1 MLINFSSF
9 FLDSSLVN
17 QSDRNGRT
25 PIFYSSDPLFTEIM
39 VANGANIN
47 HTDKFDRNS
56 LFYPWPQDEK
66 IIDLFFRSG
75 IDLSRLDYKN
85 LTSFSYSLFSMFPD
99 SYIKHINKFNFKEI
113 KIANLY
119 LSSSIALE
127 KLMQQGIKIKLDFSV
142 KIHYPP
148 KLCNTELQ
156 DVFKLLIKNGI
167 DVENSRYFTSD
178 SMKITSLLNYK
189 NLTQLIK

>member
-17 QSDRNGRT
+17 QSDKNGRT

-75 IDLSRLDYKN
+75 IDLAHLDCKN
-85 LTSFSYSLFSMFPD
+85 LTSFSYSLFSMFPE
-99 SYIKHINKFNFKEI
+99 SFIKNINEFNLKEI

-127 KLMQQGIKIKLDFSV
+127 KLIRHGIKIKLDCSV

-148 KLCNTELQ
+148 KLCDTE
-156 DVFKLLIKNGI
+156 IKNALKLFI
-167 DVENSRYFTSD
+167 KNKVDVESIRYFTSD
-178 SMKITSLLNYK
+178 SMKVTSLLNYK
-189 NLTQLIK
+189 NLRQLIK

>member
-1 MLINFSSF
+1 
-9 FLDSSLVN
+9 
-17 QSDRNGRT
+17 
-25 PIFYSSDPLFTEIM
+25 M

-47 HTDKFDRNS
+47 HTDKFNRNS

-66 IIDLFFRSG
+66 IIDLFFRNG
-75 IDLSRLDYKN
+75 IDLAHLDCNN
-85 LTSFSYSLFSMFPD
+85 LTSFSYSLFSMFPE

-119 LSSSIALE
+119 LSSSTALE
-127 KLMQQGIKIKLDFSV
+127 KLIAQGIKIKLESSV

-156 DVFKLLIKNGI
+156 DVFKLLIKNKI
-167 DVENSRYFTSD
+167 DVENIRYFTSD
-178 SMKITSLLNYK
+178 SMKVTSLLNYK
-189 NLTQLIK
+189 DLTQLIK